1 MRTTMK
7 LAARTTIL
15 LLAALAPAAF
25 AANITGKVTNKTVNK
40 PAAGDDVVLIAFG
53 QGMQEAARTKTDA
66 SGHYSINVPDQG
78 MHLIRVDHEK
88 AAYFQPVPPGTT
100 TADVDVYDVLPKVE
114 GVSTEADVIRVTE
127 ANSNGLHIVENFF
140 IKNDSKPPR
149 TQFSTHAYEFYLPPD
164 AKIEA
169 SAAAGPQGMPVASS
183 PMPQGDKGHYA
194 FVFPVRPGETRFQL
208 SYTLPYSGSLKFTPK
223 HAMPTDNFVVILPKS
238 MSLEG
243 GNALQSSDVEPN
255 AQTFI
260 AKNVTAT
267 QDLSF
272 TVSGQGVMPRD
283 SQAQQGAQQAGGDQ
297 AQGGAPSAENDTR
310 PGGGLGTPIDTPDP
324 LQKYKWWILSGLA
337 LVLVIAAAFFLRGRP
352 KETVAT
358 PSSIQPA
365 LQPTVVA
372 VPPPVALHPQGN
384 LLATLKD
391 ELFTLETEK
400 LEGKLSEEAYQQQKA
415 ALEVVL
421 RRALS
426 RSV

>member
-1 MRTTMK
+1 MK
-7 LAARTTIL
+7 LTAIL
-15 LLAALAPAAF
+15 LLATLAPASF

-66 SGHYSINVPDQG
+66 TGHYSINIPDQG

-114 GVSTEADVIRVTE
+114 GVSTEADVLRVTE

-140 IKNDSKPPR
+140 IKNESKPPR

-208 SYTLPYSGSLKFTPK
+208 SYTLPYNGSYKFTPK
-223 HAMPTDNFVVILPKS
+223 HILPTDNFVVILPKS

-243 GNALQSSDVEPN
+243 GSALQSSDIEAG

-260 AKNVTAT
+260 AKNVTPE

-272 TVSGQGVMPRD
+272 TLSGQGVMPREQQGA
-283 SQAQQGAQQAGGDQ
+283 QAQQGSPGNAGDQ
-297 AQGGAPSAENDTR
+297 TAAGAPSAENDTR

-337 LVLVIAAAFFLRGRP
+337 LVLVIAAAFFLRGKP
-352 KETVAT
+352 SDPQTAAT
-358 PSSIQPA
+358 PAIQPA
-365 LQPTVVA
+365 LQPTIA
-372 VPPPVALHPQGN
+372 ATPAPAQPQPQGN
-384 LLATLKD
+384 LLATLKE
-391 ELFTLETEK
+391 ELFALETER
-400 LEGKLSEEAYQQQKA
+400 LEGKLSEEVYQQQKS

-426 RSV
+426 RSA

>member
-1 MRTTMK
+1 MK
-7 LAARTTIL
+7 RAAIL

-66 SGHYSINVPDQG
+66 TGHYSINLPDQG

-88 AAYFQPVPPGTT
+88 AAYFEPVPPGTT
-100 TADVDVYDVLPKVE
+100 NVDIDVYDVLPKVE
-114 GVSTEADVIRVTE
+114 GVSTEADVLRVTE

-140 IKNDSKPPR
+140 IKNESKPPR
-149 TQFSTHAYEFYLPPD
+149 TQFSTHAYEFYLPLD

-208 SYTLPYSGSLKFTPK
+208 SYTLPYSGSYKFTPK
-223 HAMPTDNFVVILPKS
+223 HILPTDNFVVILPKS

-243 GNALQSSDVEPN
+243 GNALQSSDIESG

-260 AKNVTAT
+260 AKNVTPE

-272 TVSGQGVMPRD
+272 TLSGQGVMPREQQGA
-283 SQAQQGAQQAGGDQ
+283 QAQQGSPGNAGDQ
-297 AQGGAPSAENDTR
+297 TAGAPSAENDTR

-337 LVLVIAAAFFLRGRP
+337 LVLVIAAAFFLRGKP
-352 KETVAT
+352 SETQTAAN
-358 PSSIQPA
+358 PSPLQPA

-372 VPPPVALHPQGN
+372 TPGPAQPQPQGN
-384 LLATLKD
+384 LLATLKE
-391 ELFTLETEK
+391 ELFTLETER
-400 LEGKLSEEAYQQQKA
+400 LEGKLSEEVYQQQKS

>member
-1 MRTTMK
+1 MK
-7 LAARTTIL
+7 LTTLL
-15 LLAALAPAAF
+15 LLATLAPAAF
-25 AANITGKVTNKTVNK
+25 AANVTGKVTNKTVNK

-66 SGHYSINVPDQG
+66 SGHYSIDIPDQG

-88 AAYFQPVPPGTT
+88 AAYFEPVPPGTT
-100 TADVDVYDVLPKVE
+100 NVDIDVYDVLPKVE
-114 GVSTEADVIRVTE
+114 GVSTEADVMRVTE
-127 ANSNGLHIVENFF
+127 ANASSLHIIENFF

-149 TQFSTHAYEFYLPPD
+149 TQFSTHAYEFYLPLD

-169 SAAAGPQGMPVASS
+169 SAAMGPQGMPVASS
-183 PMPQGDKGHYA
+183 PMQQGDKGHYA

-208 SYTLPYSGSLKFTPK
+208 SYTLPYNGSYKFTPK
-223 HAMPTDNFVVILPKS
+223 HILPTDNFVVILPKS

-243 GNALQSSDVEPN
+243 GTALQSSDIEAG

-260 AKNVTAT
+260 AKNVIPT

-272 TVSGQGVMPRD
+272 TVSGQGVMPRE
-283 SQAQQGAQQAGGDQ
+283 QQGAQGAQQGSEAGAGDQ
-297 AQGGAPSAENDTR
+297 TAGAPSAANDTR

-337 LVLVIAAAFFLRGRP
+337 LVLVIAAAFFLRGKP
-352 KETVAT
+352 SDPQTAAT
-358 PSSIQPA
+358 PAIPPA
-365 LQPTVVA
+365 LQPTI
-372 VPPPVALHPQGN
+372 VPTPVPVSPQPQGN
-384 LLATLKD
+384 LLATLKE
-391 ELFTLETEK
+391 ELFTLETER
-400 LEGKLSEEAYQQQKA
+400 LEGKLSEEVYQQQKS

>member
-1 MRTTMK
+1 MK
-7 LAARTTIL
+7 RAAIL
-15 LLAALAPAAF
+15 LLATLAPAAF
-25 AANITGKVTNKTVNK
+25 AANITGKVTNKTINK

-66 SGHYSINVPDQG
+66 TGHYSIDIPDQG
-78 MHLIRVDHEK
+78 MHLIRVDHQK

-114 GVSTEADVIRVTE
+114 GVSTEADVLRVTE
-127 ANSNGLHIVENFF
+127 ANSNGLHIIENFF

-149 TQFSTHAYEFYLPPD
+149 TQFSTHAFEFYLPPD

-169 SAAAGPQGMPVASS
+169 SAASGPQGMPVASS
-183 PMPQGDKGHYA
+183 PIPQGDKGHYA

-208 SYTLPYSGSLKFTPK
+208 SYTLPYSGSYKFTPK
-223 HAMPTDNFVVILPKS
+223 LAQAADNFVVILPKS

-243 GNALQSSDVEPN
+243 GNALQSSDIESG

-260 AKNVTAT
+260 AKNVTPT

-272 TVSGQGVMPRD
+272 TLSGQGVMPRE
-283 SQAQQGAQQAGGDQ
+283 QQGAQQGSEANAGADQ
-297 AQGGAPSAENDTR
+297 SAGASSAENDTR

-324 LQKYKWWILSGLA
+324 LQKYKWWILSGLV
-337 LVLVIAAAFFLRGRP
+337 LVLVIAAAFFLRGKP
-352 KETVAT
+352 SDPQTAAT
-358 PSSIQPA
+358 PAIQPA
-365 LQPTVVA
+365 LQPTITA
-372 VPPPVALHPQGN
+372 TPSPAQPQSQGN
-384 LLATLKD
+384 LLATLKE
-391 ELFTLETEK
+391 ELFTLETER
-400 LEGKLSEEAYQQQKA
+400 LEGKISEEVYQQQKS